1 MSLPHATTRRARW
14 ATALTASFVLLAA
27 CGGGDAGDDSLADVP
42 FTTTDGATAS
52 LASLRG
58 TPVVVNLWA
67 TWCAPCVRE
76 MPAFDEVAAE
86 QAGLS
91 GGVQIIGVNVGD
103 SAEAAT
109 AFAADLGVD
118 YPQYTDPDGELSTA
132 LSVTGYPATAFVD
145 ADGKLLDVHQGAFTA
160 DELRAAI
167 ARLFPDA
174 ATEGTES

>member
-1 MSLPHATTRRARW
+1 LAA
-14 ATALTASFVLLAA
+14 ALTASIILLGA
-27 CGGGDAGDDSLADVP
+27 CGGAESGGTSLAMVP
-42 FTTTDGATAS
+42 FTAADGTRVSVAS
-52 LASLRG
+52 FKGA
-58 TPVVVNLWA
+58 PVVVNLWA
-67 TWCAPCVRE
+67 TWCAPCVKE

-86 QAGLS
+86 QAALK
-91 GGVQIIGVNVGD
+91 GGVQIIGINVGD
-103 SAEAAT
+103 SADAAT
-109 AFAADLGVD
+109 AFAADLGVT

-174 ATEGTES
+174 ATEGTDS